1 MCVVSVCEIKKKIFS
16 VAFVM
21 CCWKLKQ
28 AEFSNAE
35 LDRAKGTTA
44 KPDHLYKEEA
54 KGEKIPTISFGKRRE
69 RRIKL
74 PVKPQKAL

>member
-1 MCVVSVCEIKKKIFS
+1 M
-16 VAFVM
+16 AFVM

-35 LDRAKGTTA
+35 LDRAKGATA

-54 KGEKIPTISFGKRRE
+54 KGEKNSNYFLWQEKRKE
-69 RRIKL
+69 N
-74 PVKPQKAL
+74 